1 MSGLGLRRIYFREPP
16 GADAFLKFADLKQKT
31 AIEHFD
37 DRCDYPGTKFKRIRH
52 RQAGDTGCLSLGNW
66 PSADGR

>member
-1 MSGLGLRRIYFREPP
+1 MDLYFRELPD
-16 GADAFLKFADLKQKT
+16 ADAFLKIRGPQKKT
-31 AIEHFD
+31 AIEQVD